1 MCLSVSA
8 FAFACACVHMRG
20 FLVSDA
26 DIDTIMSRCDSLP
39 FTPVDPHQPV
49 PVDVIDY
56 HSIVMAEEED
66 YEDDAADDHGDEV
79 PDQLGKGAGV
89 HSESDDTMAPT
100 ESTGRTLPLPPS
112 PFMSSLQSMTIS
124 STQPISDAQSAD
136 NGYGCVHVFLQ
147 CIMLRMHF
155 APR

>member
-1 MCLSVSA
+1 MKRKPDGNDNVGSCACMCLSVS
-8 FAFACACVHMRG
+8 AFACACVHMRG

-49 PVDVIDY
+49 PDVDVIDY
-56 HSIVMAEEED
+56 HSIVMAED
-66 YEDDAADDHGDEV
+66 DEDDAADDHGDEV
-79 PDQLGKGAGV
+79 PDQLGRGAGV

-100 ESTGRTLPLPPS
+100 ESTGPTLPLPPS

-124 STQPISDAQSAD
+124 STQPISDAHSAD
-136 NGYGCVHVFLQ
+136 NG
-147 CIMLRMHF
+147 
-155 APR
+155 